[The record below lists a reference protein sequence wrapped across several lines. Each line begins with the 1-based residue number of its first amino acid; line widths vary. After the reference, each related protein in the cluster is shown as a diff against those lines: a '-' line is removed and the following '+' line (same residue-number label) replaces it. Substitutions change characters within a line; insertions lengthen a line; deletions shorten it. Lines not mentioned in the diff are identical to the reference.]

1 MRHSD
6 MKNYIVTKWQSLKQ
20 WLKAEFAK
28 ADEVNN
34 DEDWIV

>member
-1 MRHSD
+1 
-6 MKNYIVTKWQSLKQ
+6 MKNYIAAFKQ

-34 DEDWIV
+34 DEDWYI